1 MQTLDFTQ
9 ITAPEGF
16 FVSDVK
22 LTKAG
27 IAKLE
32 AFIDEFYDFDNWGQY
47 AVADAAFDVQCDA
60 INTESEPMFMI
71 RAERS
76 LTEKTE
82 VLRFVRDRD
91 YTVEMTSF
99 EADKLAKLA
108 RNLNDLHN
116 TMQEEMSRLGW

>member
-1 MQTLDFTQ
+1 MQTLDFTP

-32 AFIDEFYDFDNWGQY
+32 AFIDEFYEGQY
-47 AVADAAFDVQCDA
+47 AIKDAVFDVQCDA
-60 INTESEPMFMI
+60 LNTESEPIFI
-71 RAERS
+71 VRVERS
-76 LTEKTE
+76 LTDQTE

-91 YTVEMTSF
+91 FTVEMTSF
-99 EADKLAKLA
+99 EADKLARLA
-108 RNLNDLHN
+108 RNLNDLHD
-116 TMQEEMSRLGW
+116 TMQAEMSRLGW